1 VLLTLVTAGLTLAA
15 AQQVDTTVN
24 VGRGQRL
31 DVNAYG
37 GDVTVRAWNRD
48 AVRVET
54 AASDRDRVEVSS
66 SATSVSVRTQGRHG
80 PPEDINLKIT
90 APPWI
95 SLKVSGVHT
104 NTKVEGIRAPI
115 TVETVEGEVDVNGG
129 DGLVS
134 LRSVQGS
141 VSLRNAKGRINVN
154 SVNEDVDVVNSSG
167 EVVAETVNG
176 EIKLRII
183 EAAMVDAN
191 TVNGDI
197 SYAGPIRN
205 GGRYSFSTHNGD
217 ITLTVAEATN
227 ASVAVSTYNGE
238 FESEFPVPLQ
248 GTRKGKGF
256 NFTLGSGSAQVT
268 LESFQGTIQLVRPG
282 SLRFHEKDREHDR
295 DHDRD

>member
-1 VLLTLVTAGLTLAA
+1 VLLTLVAAALTLAA

-31 DVNAYG
+31 DLNAYG
-37 GDVTVRAWNRD
+37 GEITVRAWNRN
-48 AVRVET
+48 AVRVEAT
-54 AASDRDRVEVSS
+54 AEDRDRVEVSS
-66 SATSVSVRTQGRHG
+66 TATAVSVRTQGRHG
-80 PPEDINLKIT
+80 PPSEIDLKIS
-90 APPWI
+90 APPWM

-104 NTKVEGIRAPI
+104 NVKVEGIRAPI

-141 VSLRNAKGRINVN
+141 VSLRNAKGRISVN
-154 SVNEDVDVVNSSG
+154 SVNEDVSVVNSSG

-176 EIKLRII
+176 EIKLRIS
-183 EAAMVDAN
+183 EAATVDAN

-217 ITLTVAEATN
+217 ITLTVAEGTN

-282 SLRFHEKDREHDR
+282 SHRIREKDHDQDR
-295 DHDRD
+295 DHDKD

>member
-1 VLLTLVTAGLTLAA
+1 VLLTLVAGALALAA

-37 GDVTVRAWNRD
+37 GEITVRAWNRN
-48 AVRVET
+48 AVRVEAT
-54 AASDRDRVEVSS
+54 AEGRDRVEVSS
-66 SATSVSVRTQGRHG
+66 SATAVSVRTQGRHG
-80 PPEDINLKIT
+80 PPAEIDLKIS

-95 SLKVSGVHT
+95 GLKVSGVHT
-104 NTKVEGIRAPI
+104 NVKVEGVRAPI
-115 TVETVEGEVDVNGG
+115 TVETVEGEVGVNGG

-141 VSLRNAKGRINVN
+141 VSLRNAKGRISVN
-154 SVNEDVDVVNSSG
+154 SVNEDVDVSNSSG

-176 EIKLRII
+176 EITLQII
-183 EAAMVDAN
+183 EAATVDAN

-205 GGRYSFSTHNGD
+205 GGRYAFSTHNGD
-217 ITLTVAEATN
+217 ITLTVAEATS

-268 LESFQGTIQLVRPG
+268 LESFQGTIKLVRPG
-282 SLRFHEKDREHDR
+282 SLRPRDKDRDQDR
-295 DHDRD
+295 DHDRE